1 MTFIYWTKDEKHTN
15 AVQKRVFNFNE
26 LLKKIMNA
34 SIACAIVVCIV
45 IIIAILT
52 NSSYNKGKHE
62 TKQTHTT

>member
-1 MTFIYWTKDEKHTN
+1 
-15 AVQKRVFNFNE
+15 
-26 LLKKIMNA
+26 MNA

-62 TKQTHTT
+62 QGTKSTHAT